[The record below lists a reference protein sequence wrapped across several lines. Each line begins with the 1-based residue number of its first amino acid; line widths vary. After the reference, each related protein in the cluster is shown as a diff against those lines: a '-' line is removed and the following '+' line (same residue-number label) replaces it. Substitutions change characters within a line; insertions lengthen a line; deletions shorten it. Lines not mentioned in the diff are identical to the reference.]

1 MDSNSDKDATNKS
14 ISTNNIRNNNTAKN
28 NTTSHNT
35 HNTQTHQTD
44 TPVPN
49 HDTNSDFGYAPYYT
63 AHAKLAAIVMNTV
76 RTVYAGKD
84 TTTTLFTKVQQRV
97 RELKAWVDD
106 LPACLHMDK
115 GMNNPPSAYYHD
127 YDLLSL
133 HLNLNQVRLFAVSVY
148 IPSFFSFTPRY
159 KQPVHLLAHSLG
171 HSLWTPFLLTYSI
184 FFYNTNPIPSSL

>member
-1 MDSNSDKDATNKS
+1 MDSNHGTTTRK
-14 ISTNNIRNNNTAKN
+14 NNNNNTAN
-28 NTTSHNT
+28 NTKTTSHNT
-35 HNTQTHQTD
+35 HNTQTHQKD
-44 TPVPN
+44 IPFPN

-63 AHAKLAAIVMNTV
+63 AHAKLAAIIMNTV

-115 GMNNPPSAYYHD
+115 GMNNPPSTYYHD

-133 HLNLNQVRLFAVSVY
+133 HLNLNQVCFFFLFLS
-148 IPSFFSFTPRY
+148 ISPFSPSLLRHTIACYLPSTQSLTLPL
-159 KQPVHLLAHSLG
+159 PLAHILTLSPQHTL
-171 HSLWTPFLLTYSI
+171 HTLLCIILST
-184 FFYNTNPIPSSL
+184 